1 MWTGLSKQLL
11 TLKLPDCEVL
21 CPLSKYEAIMK
32 PYIPS
37 SSDKKCLLLENEY

>member
-1 MWTGLSKQLL
+1 MSTGIKEQWL
-11 TLKLPDCEVL
+11 TAKLPDCEVL

-37 SSDKKCLLLENEY
+37 SSDKKCLMLENEY